1 MVAIIRSVYLI
12 ISVFVGSMKEA
23 LNEIRT
29 LELKMRSA
37 EILMG
42 CFFFFTL
49 TFILMV
55 NEPC

>member
-12 ISVFVGSMKEA
+12 ISVFVGSMKKA
-23 LNEIRT
+23 MNEIRT

-42 CFFFFTL
+42 CFFFYFDIHTDGK
-49 TFILMV
+49 
-55 NEPC
+55 